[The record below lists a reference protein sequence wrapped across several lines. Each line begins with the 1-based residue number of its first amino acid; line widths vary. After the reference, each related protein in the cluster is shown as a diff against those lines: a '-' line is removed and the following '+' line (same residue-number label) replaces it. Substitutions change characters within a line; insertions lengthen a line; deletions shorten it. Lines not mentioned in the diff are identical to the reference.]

1 MRTPADSRPMS
12 ETVGTRRTVLITG
25 CSSGIGRAT
34 AEAFLEDDWKVYAT
48 ARNPAD
54 IETLGEREGCDVNT
68 LDVTDREDVERV
80 ASRMVERDGR
90 IDALVNNAGYGQHG
104 PLEDVTDDLLHR
116 QFDVNVYGPHRLA
129 RAVLPHMR
137 EAGDGTIVNVSSIAG
152 RLSAPGVGAYA
163 GSKHALEGMSDALRA
178 EVEPF
183 GVDVVVVQPAA
194 VETAFYENADE
205 ELGSVDRTDAYESVY
220 EFRRDLRVV
229 GSESPF
235 ALPPEAVATVILEAA
250 ASPDPRARYPVG
262 NLARLALY
270 SRFLPDRLR
279 DAAFALLRKL
289 PRP

>member
-1 MRTPADSRPMS
+1 MGAPVDPRDMS
-12 ETVGTRRTVLITG
+12 ETVGTRKTVLITG
-25 CSSGIGRAT
+25 CSSGVGRAT

-68 LDVTDREDVERV
+68 LDVTDREDVDRV
-80 ASRMVERDGR
+80 VSRMMERDGR

-137 EAGDGTIVNVSSIAG
+137 EAEDGTVVNVSSVAG
-152 RLSAPGVGAYA
+152 RVAAPGMGAYA

-183 GVDVVVVQPAA
+183 GVDVVVVQPGP
-194 VETAFYENADE
+194 VETSFRDRVDDE
-205 ELGSVDRTDAYESVY
+205 LDAGPRTGAYESVY
-220 EFRRDLRVV
+220 EFQEDASLI
-229 GSESPF
+229 GGEGPF
-235 ALPPEAVATVILEAA
+235 AVPPEAVAAVVLEAA
-250 ASPDPRARYPVG
+250 VSPDPRARYPVG
-262 NLARLALY
+262 RFAELSLKA
-270 SRFLPDRLR
+270 RFLPDGLR
-279 DAAFALLRKL
+279 DLALSLLRKF
-289 PRP
+289 P

>member
-1 MRTPADSRPMS
+1 MS
-12 ETVGTRRTVLITG
+12 ETVGPRKTVLITG

-34 AEAFLEDDWKVYAT
+34 AEAFLEDDWVVYAT

-68 LDVTDREDVERV
+68 LDVTDPDDIERV
-80 ASRMVERDGR
+80 VSRMIERDGR

-116 QFDVNVYGPHRLA
+116 QFDVNVYGPHRLS

-152 RLSAPGVGAYA
+152 QLSVPGVGAYA
-163 GSKHALEGMSDALRA
+163 GSKHALEGMSDALRS

-194 VETAFYENADE
+194 VETAFYEHADE
-205 ELGSVDRTDAYESVY
+205 ELEPVDRTEAYQSVY
-220 EFRRDLRVV
+220 DFRRDLMIV
-229 GSESPF
+229 GGESPF
-235 ALPPEAVATVILEAA
+235 AVPPEAVATVILEATV
-250 ASPDPRARYPVG
+250 SPDPRSRYPVG
-262 NLARLALY
+262 TLARLALY
-270 SRFLPDRLR
+270 ARFLPDGLR
-279 DAAFALLRKL
+279 DAAFSLLRKL
-289 PRP
+289 P